1 MRLSSPTLS
10 YFQLP
15 ISQLLIHFTCVPTSS
30 PHFHSHSHRYYPS
43 RCHQSFHHSYNVT
56 SLTPLLLRLP
66 LTHPTPL
73 IHSNYS
79 LICIPLF
86 TTHHIFSPFLTI
98 IITFSPNS
106 EYLFISS
113 ILIFFRFE
121 SSQYHEPPPTPLV
134 ISPSSYGHYKLEYIR
149 NRIITP
155 TVLFP

>member
-1 MRLSSPTLS
+1 MRYEIIISYLTSSNAPLIAYS
-10 YFQLP
+10 LLLP
-15 ISQLLIHFTCVPTSS
+15 LPLTHLTALIHFTCVPTSS
-30 PHFHSHSHRYYPS
+30 PHFHSNRYYPS

-121 SSQYHEPPPTPLV
+121 SSQYHEPPTTNT
-134 ISPSSYGHYKLEYIR
+134 IGHFAI
-149 NRIITP
+149 
-155 TVLFP
+155 